1 MTSLEELRTQ
11 LSDVDDQI
19 TDLYEKRMKI
29 CEDLGT
35 CKIKNG
41 YKTFDRQREKNKI
54 AEVMGKVSSDFNKK
68 GIGEVYELL
77 LAISRKLQ
85 YKQLVEAGALGRL
98 PFIGIDSLDKDTA
111 RVVFQGTEGAYSQA
125 AMEHYFGKGC
135 NSYHVHTFRE
145 AMEAIE
151 EGAADYAVLPIENST
166 AGAVN
171 EIYDLLVEFENYI
184 VGETII
190 PIKNTLSGLPGT
202 DISEIERV
210 YSKAEALMQASHFLG
225 EHGDWQQISVA
236 NTALAAKK
244 ILEDQDKHQAAVCS
258 AYAASV
264 YGLSVLA
271 DSINDEKNNSTRFIV
286 IKTRRSIRKFKP
298 DPVDH
303 ATLESLI
310 GAASYSPSWKNTQI
324 TRYIAIEDSSILD
337 KIVTDYT
344 PDFNAK
350 IIKQAPMLIAVT
362 FKKGRCGF
370 ERDCSYST
378 KKEDRWQMFDVGVA
392 SQTLCL
398 AAHEAGLGTVIMG
411 IWDED
416 GITDLLHIPED
427 QELAALIAIG
437 YPDIDPD
444 APKRKSVDDLLTYL

>member
-29 CEDLGT
+29 CEDLGI

-190 PIKNTLSGLPGT
+190 RSKIHCQDYREQIYLRLNVYIPRRKHLCRHRIFWENTETGS
-202 DISEIERV
+202 R
-210 YSKAEALMQASHFLG
+210 
-225 EHGDWQQISVA
+225 SV
-236 NTALAAKK
+236 
-244 ILEDQDKHQAAVCS
+244 
-258 AYAASV
+258 
-264 YGLSVLA
+264 
-271 DSINDEKNNSTRFIV
+271 
-286 IKTRRSIRKFKP
+286 
-298 DPVDH
+298 
-303 ATLESLI
+303 
-310 GAASYSPSWKNTQI
+310 
-324 TRYIAIEDSSILD
+324 
-337 KIVTDYT
+337 
-344 PDFNAK
+344 
-350 IIKQAPMLIAVT
+350 
-362 FKKGRCGF
+362 
-370 ERDCSYST
+370 
-378 KKEDRWQMFDVGVA
+378 
-392 SQTLCL
+392 
-398 AAHEAGLGTVIMG
+398 
-411 IWDED
+411 
-416 GITDLLHIPED
+416 
-427 QELAALIAIG
+427 
-437 YPDIDPD
+437 
-444 APKRKSVDDLLTYL
+444 